1 MLVREPDQGLGSIG
15 VEWKRVVEL
24 KIKEER
30 HQIEGRKKAKVG
42 TEKVAE

>member
-1 MLVREPDQGLGSIG
+1 MLVREPDQGQGSIG
-15 VEWKRVVEL
+15 VEWKRGVEL

-30 HQIEGRKKAKVG
+30 NQIVGRKKAKVG